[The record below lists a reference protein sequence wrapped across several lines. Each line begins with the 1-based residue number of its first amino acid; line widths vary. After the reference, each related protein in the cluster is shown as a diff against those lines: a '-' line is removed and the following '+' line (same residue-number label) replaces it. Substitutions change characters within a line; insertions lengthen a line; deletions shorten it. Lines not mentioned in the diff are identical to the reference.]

1 MPGFAEHAV
10 KTGFAA
16 HKSAANGFAQYAGNR
31 YSYDQPSVGFGAD
44 LKRYEAAQAAAE
56 RQARRPK
63 SRAKRPNSQPLQW
76 PVGSVGKLIN
86 YRAAPDWKDFPEGI
100 PVTGRGKQ
108 VGKRVLPAFMAVEF
122 FTSQEL
128 NAAFSARYSRIAR
141 RDNKKGEAARAD
153 IVAMFADK
161 LDTLV
166 GRLRQVEDQE
176 YIDMVHT
183 YEREKLLERR
193 IGLAPAFGSMALT
206 LEEERYLDTTYEAYD
221 EDDLV
226 AQLLLSKEDR
236 LWQPGISEIGDLE
249 GAGPGRLGLRVLDPY
264 RIHRNER
271 RELVRIFSSEFGF
284 QSRFFSR
291 DWTPRLIVATDIKA
305 AIDPQKVSMP
315 GLPLDVALHTPSYI
329 SKQPML

>member
-1 MPGFAEHAV
+1 VPGFAEHAV

-16 HKSAANGFAQYAGNR
+16 HKSAATGFAQYSGNA
-31 YSYDQPSVGFGAD
+31 YSYDHPAVGFGAD
-44 LKRYEAAQAAAE
+44 LKRYEEGLAAA
-56 RQARRPK
+56 RTARKNRPP
-63 SRAKRPNSQPLQW
+63 RAKRPEAKPLQW

-86 YRAAPDWKDFPEGI
+86 YRETPDWKDFPDGI
-100 PVTGRGKQ
+100 PIKARDKQ
-108 VGKRVLPAFMAVEF
+108 VGKRVLPAFMALEF
-122 FTSQEL
+122 FTGQEL

-141 RDNKKGEAARAD
+141 RDDKKGEAARAD
-153 IVAMFADK
+153 IVATFAAK

-166 GRLRQVEDQE
+166 GRLRKAEDQE

-193 IGLAPAFGSMALT
+193 IGIAPAFGSMVLT

-249 GAGPGRLGLRVLDPY
+249 GAGHGRLGLRVLDPY

-271 RELVRIFSSEFGF
+271 RELVRVFSSEFGF

-315 GLPLDVALHTPSYI
+315 GLPLDVALHMPSYI